1 MYEKAKQK
9 KYAKDLLFISF
20 HDDGVYLN
28 EVKII
33 DKRASQQIELLKLI
47 ILEQTQAALTQSKK
61 RGSTWYELSLA
72 METITGRDIT
82 EQYIRHQFMKYERR

>member
-1 MYEKAKQK
+1 M
-9 KYAKDLLFISF
+9 LFISF

-47 ILEQTQAALTQSKK
+47 ILKQTQAALNQSKNT
-61 RGSTWYELSLA
+61 GSTWYELSSA
-72 METITGRDIT
+72 MEVSAKNP
-82 EQYIRHQFMKYERR
+82 IRLCRHETSVILTQV